1 MDKYYPSLFFPQKI
15 SASTTKYK
23 RCFKKE
29 SKIFMLSELIYKYYE
44 KCCFVYDKTHVKLS
58 DEFSRDINKYWKELI
73 DSGKKYEN
81 GEIFTVN
88 DISVDRDGMLKFAL
102 NKTNYAHYLY
112 SQKNNFEGDYVC
124 RSIATNVLPITT
136 DNKYVLGTMSN
147 STSLSNK
154 IKFIGGSMS
163 EDDFVQNRLE
173 TLKCAKREVMEEIGL
188 DLNDKESVL
197 SYEPIY
203 FITRKNLSFINVLY
217 LVHLNISSDQMRSNF
232 ENYKSHLI
240 ENDMEVELD
249 SIELVENDLE
259 SNKAFITNNRNNLID
274 YMESVFNV
282 IYRIEEPKNIISE
295 IKTKNSK
302 QK

>member
-1 MDKYYPSLFFPQKI
+1 MI
-15 SASTTKYK
+15 N
-23 RCFKKE
+23 
-29 SKIFMLSELIYKYYE
+29 ELIYKYYE

-58 DEFSRDINKYWKELI
+58 DKFSRDINAYWKELI
-73 DSGKKYEN
+73 DNGKKYEN

-88 DISVDRDGMLKFAL
+88 NIYVDKNKKLTFVV

-112 SQKNNFEGDYVC
+112 SKKNNFEGDYVC

-136 DNKYVLGTMSN
+136 DNQYVLGAMSN

-173 TLKCAKREVMEEIGL
+173 PLKCAKRETLEEIGI
-188 DLNDKESVL
+188 DLNDKKYVE

-217 LVHLNISSDQMRSNF
+217 LVHLNISSDQIKSNF
-232 ENYKSHLI
+232 KKFRTHLI

-249 SIELVENDLE
+249 SIVLVENNLE
-259 SNKAFITNNRNNLID
+259 SNELFINNNRNNLID

-282 IYRIEEPKNIISE
+282 IYGIEDANNIINE
-295 IKTKNSK
+295 ITCKSGK
-302 QK
+302 